1 MTYIN
6 FYRGSKAKY
15 DSTAHANGVYFAT
28 DAKEIIM
35 NGVSYIGSLAE
46 LGDEK
51 LIKSISAAADNS
63 KLVITYV
70 DNSTKEIT
78 LSTASGEYESNIE
91 DKSLAMPNA
100 VGGIAKGTKLEALEG
115 KSYNAIFDDLLFP
128 TVNPT
133 FTVPSASISFKSYA
147 ATQEVGATAPTA
159 SNFTT
164 GYNAGAINLNGVKQA
179 NRGGAHNTAD
189 SFIYY
194 GSSADNKTLPTVVTE
209 GSVSY
214 KYRAAYAEGPQPKDN
229 KGNDYSSPLAAG
241 TVDSS
246 AVTVYGVYP
255 YYTNSAN
262 NEAFAKLT
270 LTNNTTLS
278 AIKFV
283 AEGPNKHAFKL
294 PAKYTLTKT
303 ELLNTLSGKY
313 ENFATSNWTV
323 TTETISVQGNDVS
336 YNVYTRNDSG
346 FNGESTY
353 NITFSK

>member
-6 FYRGSKAKY
+6 FYRGLKAKY

-35 NGVSYIGSLAE
+35 NDVSYIGSLAD
-46 LGDEK
+46 LGEEK
-51 LIKSISAAADNS
+51 LIKSIAANDDNS
-63 KLVITYV
+63 KLIITYV

-78 LSTASGEYESNIE
+78 LSTATGEYESAIE
-91 DKSLAMPNA
+91 DKTLAMPNA
-100 VGGIAKGTKLEALEG
+100 VGGIAKGTKLEDLEG
-115 KSYNAIFDDLLFP
+115 KSYNSIFDDLLFP

-133 FTVPSASISFKSYA
+133 FTAPSASISLNSYA
-147 ATQEVGATAPTA
+147 SVQEVGATAPTA
-159 SNFTT
+159 SNFNT

-179 NRGGAHNTAD
+179 DRGGSQDTAN

-194 GSSADNKTLPTVVTE
+194 GSSADNKTLPTVVAE

-214 KYRAAYAEGPQPKDN
+214 KYRAAFNEGPQPKDN
-229 KGNDYSSPLAAG
+229 KGNNYSSPLAAG

-255 YYTNSAN
+255 YFTNSAS
-262 NEAFAKLT
+262 NESFAKLT
-270 LTNNTTLS
+270 LTNDTTLS
-278 AIKFV
+278 EIKFV

-323 TTETISVQGNDVS
+323 TTETISVQGTDVS
-336 YNVYTRNDSG
+336 YNVYTRNDDG

>member
-133 FTVPSASISFKSYA
+133 FTAPSASIGFKSYA

-214 KYRAAYAEGPQPKDN
+214 KYRAAYAAGPQPKDN

-336 YNVYTRNDSG
+336 YKVYTRNDSG

>member
-6 FYRGSKAKY
+6 FYRGLKAKY

-35 NGVSYIGSLAE
+35 NGVSYIGALAE

-70 DNSTKEIT
+70 DDSTKEIA

-133 FTVPSASISFKSYA
+133 FTAPSASISLKNYST
-147 ATQEVGATAPTA
+147 TQEVGATAPAA

-164 GYNAGAINLNGVKQA
+164 GYSAGAINLNGVKQSD
-179 NRGGAHNTAD
+179 RGGSHNTAD

-194 GSSADNKTLPTVVTE
+194 GSSADNKTLPTVVAE

-214 KYRAAYAEGPQPKDN
+214 KYRAAFNEGPQPKDN
-229 KGNDYSSPLAAG
+229 KGNDYSSPLAAS

-246 AVTVYGVYP
+246 AATVYGVYP
-255 YYTNSAN
+255 YYTNSVN
-262 NEAFAKLT
+262 NESFAKLS
-270 LTNNTTLS
+270 LTNKTTLS
-278 AIKFV
+278 EIKFV

-336 YNVYTRNDSG
+336 YKVYTRNDSG
-346 FNGESTY
+346 FNGESTF

>member
-6 FYRGSKAKY
+6 FYRGLKAKY
-15 DSTAHANGVYFAT
+15 DSIAHANGVYFAT

-35 NGVSYIGSLAE
+35 NGVSYIGSLAD
-46 LGDEK
+46 LGEEK
-51 LIKSISAAADNS
+51 LIKSIAAAADNS
-63 KLVITYV
+63 KLIITYV
-70 DNSTKEIT
+70 DDSTKEIT

-91 DKSLAMPNA
+91 DKTLAMPNA

-133 FTVPSASISFKSYA
+133 FTAPTASISLKSYA
-147 ATQEVGATAPTA
+147 ATQEVGSTAPTA
-159 SNFTT
+159 ANFTI
-164 GYNAGAINLNGVKQA
+164 GYNAGAINLNGVKQD
-179 NRGGAHNTAD
+179 NRGGAHDTAS

-194 GSSADNKTLPTVVTE
+194 GSSADNKTLPTTVEE

-241 TVDSS
+241 TVDSA

-255 YYTNSAN
+255 YYTNSVD
-262 NEAFAKLT
+262 NEAFAKLS

-313 ENFATSNWTV
+313 ENFATSNWTA

-336 YNVYTRNDSG
+336 YKVYTRNDSG

>member
-6 FYRGSKAKY
+6 FYRGLKAKY
-15 DSTAHANGVYFAT
+15 DSIAHANGVYFTT

-35 NGVSYIGSLAE
+35 NGVSYIGSLAD
-46 LGDEK
+46 LGEEK
-51 LIKSISAAADNS
+51 LIKSIAAAADNS
-63 KLVITYV
+63 KLIITYV
-70 DNSTKEIT
+70 DDSTKEIT

-91 DKSLAMPNA
+91 DKTLAMPNA

-115 KSYNAIFDDLLFP
+115 KSYDAIFDDLLFP

-133 FTVPSASISFKSYA
+133 FTAPTASISLKSYA
-147 ATQEVGATAPTA
+147 ATQEVGSTAPTTA
-159 SNFTT
+159 NFTT
-164 GYNAGAINLNGVKQA
+164 GYNAGAINLNGVKQD
-179 NRGGAHNTAD
+179 NRGGAHDTAS

-194 GSSADNKTLPTVVTE
+194 GSSADNKTLPTTVEE

-214 KYRAAYAEGPQPKDN
+214 KYRAAYAAGPQPKDN

-241 TVDSS
+241 TVDSA

-255 YYTNSAN
+255 YYTNSAD
-262 NEAFAKLT
+262 NEAFAKLS

-278 AIKFV
+278 TIKFV

-336 YNVYTRNDSG
+336 YKVYTRNDSG

>member
-1 MTYIN
+1 MNKLN
-6 FYRGSKAKY
+6 FYRGLREKY
-15 DSTAHANGVYFAT
+15 VAETHGGGIYFAT
-28 DAKEIIM
+28 DTLEILV
-35 NGVSYIGSLAE
+35 NNASYSGVLKTEVLVSEISLSE
-46 LGDEK
+46 
-51 LIKSISAAADNS
+51 DNT
-63 KLVITYV
+63 KLVIKYM
-70 DNSTKEIT
+70 DNSTQEIEFG
-78 LSTASGEYESNIE
+78 SGKYDSAIE
-91 DKSLAMPNA
+91 DGELTMPNA
-100 VGGIAKGTKLEALEG
+100 VGGIAKGTALKDLEG
-115 KSYNAIFDDLLFP
+115 KSYDQLFDDLLFP

-133 FTVPSASISFKSYA
+133 FTAPSASISLKSYA
-147 ATQEVGATAPTA
+147 ATQEVGSTAPTTA
-159 SNFTT
+159 NFTT
-164 GYNAGAINLNGVKQA
+164 GYNAGAINLNGVKQD
-179 NRGGAHNTAD
+179 NRGGSHDTAN

-194 GSSADNKTLPTVVTE
+194 GSSADNKTLPTVVSE
-209 GSVSY
+209 GSVAY
-214 KYRAAYAEGPQPKDN
+214 KYRAAYNAGPQPKDN
-229 KGNDYSSPLAAG
+229 KGNNYSSPLAAG

-262 NEAFAKLT
+262 NESFAKLT

-336 YNVYTRNDSG
+336 YKVYTRNDSG
-346 FNGESTY
+346 FNGESTF